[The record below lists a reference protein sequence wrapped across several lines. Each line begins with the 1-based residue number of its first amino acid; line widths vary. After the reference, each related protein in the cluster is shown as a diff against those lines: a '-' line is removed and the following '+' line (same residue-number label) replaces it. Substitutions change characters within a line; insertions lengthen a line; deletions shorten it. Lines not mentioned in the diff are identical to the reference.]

1 MKTALVDANVILR
14 FITKDPPDMADAA
27 RNLFQRAESGE
38 IDLIILTITVAE
50 VVWVLESFYNY
61 PKIQVAET
69 FGAFLRCDG
78 LRVEQANL
86 IQEALSLY
94 HGSNLDFA
102 DALLASTALGKGP
115 LSIFSFDRHF
125 DRVAGIERLEP
136 LGDNANPKPGK
147 KW

>member
-14 FITKDPPDMADAA
+14 FITKDPPHMADAA
-27 RNLFQRAESGE
+27 RNLFRQAESGE
-38 IDLIILTITVAE
+38 IDLIIQTITVAE

-61 PKIQVAET
+61 TKIQVAET
-69 FGAFLRCDG
+69 FGAFLRCAG

-94 HGSNLDFA
+94 HGNNLDFA
-102 DALLASTALGKGP
+102 DALLASTALRKGP
-115 LSIFSFDRHF
+115 LSIYSFDRHV

-136 LGDNANPKPGK
+136 LKDSTTPKTGK
-147 KW
+147 KL

>member
-14 FITKDPPDMADAA
+14 FITKDPPDLADAA
-27 RNLFQRAESGE
+27 RNLFKQAEAGE
-38 IDLIILTITVAE
+38 ISLIILAITVAE
-50 VVWVLESFYNY
+50 VVWVLESFYAY

-78 LRVEQANL
+78 LQVEQANL

-94 HGSNLDFA
+94 QGNNLDFA
-102 DALLASTALGKGP
+102 DALMASTALRKGP

-125 DRVAGIERLEP
+125 DRVAGIEHLEP
-136 LGDNANPKPGK
+136 PMVISTPPSNV
-147 KW
+147 

>member
-1 MKTALVDANVILR
+1 MKTAMVDANVILR
-14 FITKDPPDMADAA
+14 FITKDPPDMADDA
-27 RNLFQRAESGE
+27 RNLFKQAEAGE
-38 IDLIILTITVAE
+38 ISLIILAITVAE
-50 VVWVLESFYNY
+50 VVWVLESFYAY

-78 LRVEQANL
+78 LQVEQANL

-94 HGSNLDFA
+94 QGNNLDFA
-102 DALLASTALGKGP
+102 DALMASTALRKGP

-136 LGDNANPKPGK
+136 PIDISTPIPL
-147 KW
+147 

>member
-14 FITKDPPDMADAA
+14 FITKDPPEMADAA
-27 RNLFQRAESGE
+27 RNLFNQAEAGE
-38 IDLIILTITVAE
+38 IGLIILMITVAE
-50 VVWVLESFYNY
+50 VVWFLESFYNY

-78 LRVEQANL
+78 LQVEQANL

-94 HGSNLDFA
+94 QRNNLDFA
-102 DALLASTALGKGP
+102 DALMASSALRKGP

-136 LGDNANPKPGK
+136 LTPKPDGRAESER
-147 KW
+147 